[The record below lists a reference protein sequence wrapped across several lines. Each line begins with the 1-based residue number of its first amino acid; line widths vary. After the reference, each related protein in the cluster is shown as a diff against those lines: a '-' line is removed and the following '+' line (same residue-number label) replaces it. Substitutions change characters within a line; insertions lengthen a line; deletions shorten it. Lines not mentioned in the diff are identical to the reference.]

1 MTQPQLES
9 LVASMRTGAVLHSG
23 EDQALPEQLT
33 ELAATLPEIFG
44 AVEIGCLERIASKL
58 GAEPGSD
65 MFAEVLLLSES
76 RVHVI
81 HPLSNRADE
90 ALLASAPASRSIGLL
105 LSQVHARAAEL
116 AEAEE

>member
-1 MTQPQLES
+1 
-9 LVASMRTGAVLHSG
+9 MRTGAVLQRD
-23 EDQALPEQLT
+23 EDEPVAEQLT
-33 ELAATLPEIFG
+33 ELAATLPEMFG
-44 AVEIGCLERIASKL
+44 TVEIGCLERIASRM

-81 HPLSNRADE
+81 HPLANRANE

-105 LSQVHARAAEL
+105 LSQVHARAAAL
-116 AEAEE
+116 TEEE